1 MNGIRRYFLPVVA
14 GASLV
19 LAMTAVSPLVASAK
33 GKTCTVPTGCGS
45 IKPAPKTVTAS
56 ATGAT
61 LTVKGKGFT
70 PNDTSVNLIECQT
83 AAVAEDSCDLATVTP
98 VTVGPKGTFTAT
110 FSFLT
115 NTYKDVNKDSCA
127 NTAKKPIKSC
137 GVAAGNQ
144 AMTDDAGIVAISI
157 KAAKA

>member
-1 MNGIRRYFLPVVA
+1 MNGIRRFVLPVVA

-33 GKTCTVPTGCGS
+33 AKCTVATGCGKLKVS
-45 IKPAPKTVTAS
+45 PKSVTAS
-56 ATGAT
+56 ATGST

-83 AAVAEDSCDLATVTP
+83 AAVAEASCDLATVTP

-115 NTYKDVNKDSCA
+115 NTYSDTNKDSCA
-127 NTAKKPIKSC
+127 NTGKKPIKSC
-137 GVAAGNQ
+137 GVAAGNET
-144 AMTDDAGIVAISI
+144 MTDDASIVAVSI
-157 KAAKA
+157 KS